1 MSAPL
6 LLSLLLPAAHAA
18 ASVGAAPTEI
28 TMAVTIDAPVEDV
41 WAELARIGD
50 IGLNSP
56 TVARSWVSSDAATG
70 VGATRHMEMSL
81 KPGATLDERV
91 VVWEKG
97 TYMAL
102 EVDRIVGVPGVR
114 TMGGDF
120 RVAPSGGA
128 TVLTSTLHYSMT
140 NGMTGLMNR
149 LVMKRRF
156 ADLWRS
162 VLAGYKHHIE
172 TGEEVTADTA
182 LTLDAVAFEGMV
194 IGADAAGGAR

>member
-1 MSAPL
+1 MSAPFL
-6 LLSLLLPAAHAA
+6 LCLLLPLAQAAP
-18 ASVGAAPTEI
+18 SVGAAPTEV
-28 TMAVTIDAPVEDV
+28 TMSVAIDAPVDAV

-56 TVARSWVSSDAATG
+56 TVARSWVSSGEATG

-91 VVWEKG
+91 VAWEEG
-97 TYMAL
+97 AYMAL
-102 EVDRIVGVPGVR
+102 EVDHIVGVPGVR

-120 RVAPSGGA
+120 RVEPRGDG

-140 NGMTGLMNR
+140 NGMTGMMNR
-149 LVMKRRF
+149 AGMKRRF
-156 ADLWRS
+156 AGLWRS

-172 TGEEVTADTA
+172 TGEEVTVDTD
-182 LTLDAVAFEGMV
+182 LELDAVALERMV
-194 IGADAAGGAR
+194 VGGGAS